1 MGISIPNRCRKSLAG
16 VGRYGQWQ
24 SDLNH
29 QGYSQFSWSD
39 PAASARLA
47 TAGLLYD
54 THVGIVSKVNA
65 SE

>member
-1 MGISIPNRCRKSLAG
+1 MGISIPNRCGKSLGG
-16 VGRYGQWQ
+16 VGQYGQWQ

-29 QGYSQFSWSD
+29 KGYSHFSRSD

-47 TAGLLYD
+47 AAGLLYD
-54 THVGIVSKVNA
+54 SHVGIVSKVNA